1 MIGLDT
7 NVLIRWLVHDQLIG
21 GLAEDQAE
29 ALESLFAHNV
39 DGFFINEIVVVEIA
53 WVLKQRARLPKAQIL
68 DILSIVLDLEN
79 AVVKDREVLLA
90 ALKSYQ
96 NFAGDF
102 SDHLIGEINRR
113 QGCSTTMTFDKAAAK
128 SPHFTE
134 LRS

>member
-7 NVLIRWLVHDQLIG
+7 NVLIRWLVHDQLVG

-29 ALESLFAHNV
+29 ALRSLFENND

-79 AVVKDREVLLA
+79 AVVKDREVLIA
-90 ALKSYQ
+90 ALKSYE

-102 SDHLIGEINRR
+102 SDHFIGEINRR